1 MNSSLKTADRTTHL
15 KIVVVSLVA
24 SIAIVVIGITAHTVP
39 YGAADG
45 RLQFDNV
52 VMKAGEPMQFTSS
65 EANPIR

>member
-39 YGAADG
+39 SGSAG
-45 RLQFDNV
+45 PNLQFDRMV
-52 VMKAGEPMQFTSS
+52 VKAEK
-65 EANPIR
+65 PIHLSRRDSNLIR